1 MGTSQQTALTFLPSL
16 SIVLAH
22 LCESSRV
29 EQMAGRSI
37 KSAERTLALLELF
50 SQKQTAL
57 TVGEVARD
65 LGIPQASVSM
75 LLRNLSD
82 LGYLEYESRNR
93 TYAPSIRVAL
103 LGAWI
108 GRKFGDAGALSSH
121 LNDICK
127 MIGETSFIGIQNGP
141 FAQYV
146 LVQRIENPQRLNVDS
161 GMFRPLTASAVGR
174 ILLSIRADEEV
185 RRWVRRCNA
194 EASDVRF
201 KVREGDFL
209 HLMAT
214 VRRNGYAETVGDVS
228 RGLGAVTVHV
238 PSPIGE
244 LELAIGCGGPIE
256 RMTSKKNRIVDAL
269 LELQEIFTKSPL
281 PQANIWSS

>member
-1 MGTSQQTALTFLPSL
+1 
-16 SIVLAH
+16 
-22 LCESSRV
+22 
-29 EQMAGRSI
+29 MAERSI

-50 SQKQTAL
+50 SEKQAAL

-75 LLRNLSD
+75 LLRNLLN
-82 LGYLEYESRNR
+82 LGYLEYDSRNR

-121 LNDICK
+121 LNDICR

-146 LVQRIENPQRLNVDS
+146 LVQRIEDPQRLNVDS

-174 ILLSIRADEEV
+174 ILLSIRTDEEV

-209 HLMAT
+209 HLIAT

-244 LELAIGCGGPIE
+244 LDLAVGCGGPIE
-256 RMTSKKNRIVDAL
+256 RMASKKNRIVDAL
-269 LELQEIFTKSPL
+269 LKFQETFTKSDF
-281 PQANIWSS
+281 S